1 MTLKWGCKRAFLRS
15 ALIFAVGVVLQ
26 LVVGDL
32 DNSFLRYPW
41 GLIIAVNYLYLLIL
55 ANIYSDKWQWVRRLS
70 DHYAS
75 ASALASMVVMCIIFG
90 FTRQDVATEGLVG
103 ALGFSRMTSSWPF
116 NLLLLYFTT
125 TLGLMAI
132 DDVRHF
138 RQRSVARLM
147 SHVAPFVAIAAMMFG
162 SGDKLRVTLRT
173 SLDKTVYVG
182 VDRNGESVELPFA
195 ITLREFRMEEYA
207 PKLYL
212 LDTKSETS
220 SREFLSVESVGNKM
234 QIGDW
239 ELSVKAME
247 DMAGRIP
254 DEQEFR
260 AMNHVGAAPAVYV
273 VARNVVSGV
282 QREGWVSCGS
292 FIFEPQYL
300 FLDNGLA
307 IAMPR
312 REPKHYLSRVRVEQM
327 DGTIEDFNIEVNHP
341 ARVGAWHIYQVG
353 YDTQR
358 GRWSTTSVLEC
369 VRDGWSPAVAIAMWL
384 TLAAGVAMFVTAG
397 GRTWRGDT
405 SKRNTPK
412 IKGKQ
417 RKEVKL

>member
-1 MTLKWGCKRAFLRS
+1 MTLKWGYKRAFLRS

-26 LVVGDL
+26 LVLGDL
-32 DNSFLRYPW
+32 NNSFLRYPW
-41 GLIIAVNYLYLLIL
+41 GLIIAINYIYLLIL
-55 ANIYSDKWQWVRRLS
+55 ANLYSNKWQWVKRLS

-90 FTRQDVATEGLVG
+90 FTRQDSATVG
-103 ALGFSRMTSSWPF
+103 WVGELGFSRMTSSWPF

-162 SGDKLRVTLRT
+162 SGDKLRVTIST
-173 SLDKTVYVG
+173 SLDRAVYVG
-182 VDRNGESVELPFA
+182 VDRKGESVELPFA
-195 ITLREFRMEEYA
+195 ITLREFKMEEYA

-220 SREFLSVESVGNKM
+220 SKEFLSVESVGDKM

-239 ELSVKAME
+239 ALSVKAME

-254 DEQEFR
+254 DETEFR

-273 VARNVVSGV
+273 VARNVVSDV

-327 DGTIEDFNIEVNHP
+327 DGSTEDFNIEVNHP

-369 VRDGWSPAVAIAMWL
+369 VRDGWSPAVAIALWL
-384 TLAAGVAMFVTAG
+384 TLAAGVVMFVTAG
-397 GRTWRGDT
+397 GRTWRGEK
-405 SKRNTPK
+405 SNINAPK
-412 IKGKQ
+412 INGKQ
-417 RKEVKL
+417 RKEAEL